1 MRGLHQALLYLGRP
15 LEALRIV
22 DVLEPLARKIGDK
35 FTTARCISTR
45 AWMEFGQAPDLAKL
59 EAGLEQEAKS
69 GRDEAGIWD
78 SIFSVQLSQLYFFR
92 GDWAGALLPARA
104 SCSFEIGG
112 VIEGNGVGTLF
123 RLMAYAG
130 DRDGALAILDEKCAL
145 MPRSGQPNGAGF
157 VVDAG
162 ACY

>member
-59 EAGLEQEAKS
+59 EAGLEQESKS

-130 DRDGALAILDEKCAL
+130 DRDGALAILDEKRAL